1 MKQWD
6 ELALKAKQIAK
17 HIVTGEEVN
26 KKKERLTH
34 IVNRL
39 DTFATTKGICEP
51 TINFM
56 DVEVAI
62 YIKNN
67 LDESKTNKN
76 MKNNTIKLNESQLKK
91 IVAESVKRVMKE
103 SRYEMGRGEIGIDAS
118 YGRIEKA
125 LNVLRQI
132 ADTMS
137 ENGYYESEESAL
149 RSQINYIEQEI
160 EYIKNNG

>member
-1 MKQWD
+1 
-6 ELALKAKQIAK
+6 
-17 HIVTGEEVN
+17 
-26 KKKERLTH
+26 
-34 IVNRL
+34 
-39 DTFATTKGICEP
+39 
-51 TINFM
+51 
-56 DVEVAI
+56 
-62 YIKNN
+62 
-67 LDESKTNKN
+67 

-160 EYIKNNG
+160 EYIRNNG